1 MGLKR
6 RYFDS
11 RDEGPSASSTDGNG
25 LKRGPAHT
33 PKGKA
38 DMTEVLFALSIG
50 ILFGIGVFQL
60 LRRDLIKAAI
70 GFAILFSA
78 INLFFV
84 AVGAFEGDFAPY
96 VSNVEAGRQTSD
108 PLIQALILTAIVV
121 SFGSFSLVLGFV
133 NIISRRYDTVDSN
146 DINKLK
152 H

>member
-1 MGLKR
+1 MIE
-6 RYFDS
+6 F
-11 RDEGPSASSTDGNG
+11 
-25 LKRGPAHT
+25 
-33 PKGKA
+33 
-38 DMTEVLFALSIG
+38 MFAVAIG
-50 ILFGIGVFQL
+50 MLFGVGVFQL

-84 AVGAFEGDFAPY
+84 AVGAFEGEFAPY
-96 VSNVEAGRQTSD
+96 VSNVEAGKTTSD

-133 NIISRRYDTVDSN
+133 NIISRRYDTVDSD

>member
-1 MGLKR
+1 MLM
-6 RYFDS
+6 S
-11 RDEGPSASSTDGNG
+11 RKQVE
-25 LKRGPAHT
+25 
-33 PKGKA
+33 
-38 DMTEVLFALSIG
+38 MIEFMFALAIG
-50 ILFGIGVFQL
+50 MLFGIGVFQL

-78 INLFFV
+78 VNLFFV

-121 SFGSFSLVLGFV
+121 SFGSFSLVLGFI
-133 NIISRRYDTVDSN
+133 NIISRRYNTIDSN
-146 DINKLK
+146 EVNSLK

>member
-1 MGLKR
+1 M
-6 RYFDS
+6 
-11 RDEGPSASSTDGNG
+11 
-25 LKRGPAHT
+25 
-33 PKGKA
+33 
-38 DMTEVLFALSIG
+38 FALAIG

-84 AVGAFEGDFAPY
+84 AVGAFEGEFAPY
-96 VSNVEAGRQTSD
+96 ASNVEAGRQASD

>member
-1 MGLKR
+1 MIEL
-6 RYFDS
+6 
-11 RDEGPSASSTDGNG
+11 
-25 LKRGPAHT
+25 
-33 PKGKA
+33 
-38 DMTEVLFALSIG
+38 LFALSIG

-84 AVGAFEGDFAPY
+84 AVGAFEGEYAAY

>member
-1 MGLKR
+1 MIDL
-6 RYFDS
+6 
-11 RDEGPSASSTDGNG
+11 
-25 LKRGPAHT
+25 
-33 PKGKA
+33 
-38 DMTEVLFALSIG
+38 LFALAIG
-50 ILFGIGVFQL
+50 MLFGIGVFQL

-84 AVGAFEGDFAPY
+84 AVGALEGEFAPY
-96 VSNVEAGRQTSD
+96 VSNVDAGRSTSD
-108 PLIQALILTAIVV
+108 PVIQALILTAIVV

-146 DINKLK
+146 DLNKLK

>member
-1 MGLKR
+1 MIEL
-6 RYFDS
+6 
-11 RDEGPSASSTDGNG
+11 
-25 LKRGPAHT
+25 
-33 PKGKA
+33 
-38 DMTEVLFALSIG
+38 LFALAIG
-50 ILFGIGVFQL
+50 MLFGIGVFQL

-84 AVGAFEGDFAPY
+84 AVGAFEGEFAPY
-96 VSNVEAGRQTSD
+96 VSNVDAGRSTSD
-108 PLIQALILTAIVV
+108 PVIQALILTAIVV

-146 DINKLK
+146 DLNKLK

>member
-1 MGLKR
+1 LLM
-6 RYFDS
+6 S
-11 RDEGPSASSTDGNG
+11 RKQVE
-25 LKRGPAHT
+25 
-33 PKGKA
+33 
-38 DMTEVLFALSIG
+38 MIEFMFALAIG
-50 ILFGIGVFQL
+50 MLFGIGVFQL

-78 INLFFV
+78 VNLFFV

-121 SFGSFSLVLGFV
+121 SFGSFSLVLGFI
-133 NIISRRYDTVDSN
+133 NIISRRYNTIDSN
-146 DINKLK
+146 EVNSLK

>member
-1 MGLKR
+1 MIE
-6 RYFDS
+6 F
-11 RDEGPSASSTDGNG
+11 
-25 LKRGPAHT
+25 
-33 PKGKA
+33 
-38 DMTEVLFALSIG
+38 LFALSIG

-84 AVGAFEGDFAPY
+84 AVGAFEGEYAPY
-96 VSNVEAGRQTSD
+96 TRNVEAGRQTSD

-133 NIISRRYDTVDSN
+133 NIISRRYGSVDSN

>member
-1 MGLKR
+1 MIDL
-6 RYFDS
+6 
-11 RDEGPSASSTDGNG
+11 
-25 LKRGPAHT
+25 
-33 PKGKA
+33 
-38 DMTEVLFALSIG
+38 MFALAIG
-50 ILFGIGVFQL
+50 MLFGIGVFQL

-78 INLFFV
+78 INLFFM

-96 VSNVEAGRQTSD
+96 VSNVEAGLSTSD

-133 NIISRRYDTVDSN
+133 NIISRRYNTVDSN